1 MAASRTRI
9 LVLIAILTSAIVVSG
24 QTRSRT
30 APSIRRAPSP
40 PVTIA
45 DQPNTT
51 ADSETTSDTKAPET
65 VSPAGPAGRVIP
77 PNGGYVPVPE
87 GPQPGTA
94 APAAIPS
101 DPLDRGYWELYDR
114 ERSVTLTGKV
124 TRVDWLM
131 PNTYIYLAAQGGLWA
146 VESGFAQFRQA
157 SVMPAIHVDEV
168 ITITGYLPKDELPT
182 ELPAKRISAMSS
194 FLKTN
199 HFMRAG
205 EITTVFGQKL
215 NMGRPPSEKQRLEDL
230 KCSPF
235 GC

>member
-1 MAASRTRI
+1 MAVSRTRI

-30 APSIRRAPSP
+30 APSTRRAPVP
-40 PVTIA
+40 PVTKA
-45 DQPNTT
+45 EEPSTDTT
-51 ADSETTSDTKAPET
+51 AAPETTPDAKAPEAA
-65 VSPAGPAGRVIP
+65 SPAGRVIP

-94 APAAIPS
+94 ASAAIPS
-101 DPLDRGYWELYDR
+101 DPLDRGYWEMYDR

-131 PNTYIYLAAQGGLWA
+131 PNTYIYLSAEGGLWA

-168 ITITGYLPKDELPT
+168 ITITGYLPKDDLPA

-205 EITTVFGQKL
+205 EITTVFGQRL
-215 NMGRPPSEKQRLEDL
+215 HMGRPPSERQRLEDL

-235 GC
+235 SC